1 MVWKFN
7 WFSIKQVS
15 DFHKFKWNFQ
25 LLSLS
30 LLLFYYSHFLYWSF
44 LFSTRKSKMLLMNC
58 SSFGSFLGGW
68 NGNFCRMSF
77 WFSPDPAKVAG
88 FLKVTIR
95 SFGSLFS
102 LNISFP
108 WVLDQV
114 SEWAQKFSKFNWHFQ
129 NMMTFDKL
137 LTFSTY
143 SDNLTGV
150 EQLRSISFAFFFR
163 KLMCLLIDVGF
174 F

>member
-1 MVWKFN
+1 MESK
-7 WFSIKQVS
+7 S
-15 DFHKFKWNFQ
+15 Q
-25 LLSLS
+25 LLSLIEV
-30 LLLFYYSHFLYWSF
+30 SF
-44 LFSTRKSKMLLMNC
+44 SKLEKVKSSRCCWWIVQVSAL
-58 SSFGSFLGGW
+58 FLGGETEISV
-68 NGNFCRMSF
+68 MSF